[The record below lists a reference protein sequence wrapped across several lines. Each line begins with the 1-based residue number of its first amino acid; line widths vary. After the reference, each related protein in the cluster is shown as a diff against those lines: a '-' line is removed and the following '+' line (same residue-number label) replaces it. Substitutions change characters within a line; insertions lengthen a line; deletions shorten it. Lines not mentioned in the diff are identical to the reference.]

1 MSGKS
6 YVWRTAAILV
16 VVGHVILFASRSLP
30 FFSIPR
36 QSQQRQLST
45 NESRTCSLSEETLRF
60 QFHEWTKTYRLVSDG
75 TTADERWKWTVDNS
89 FNQSVA
95 NKGTNISNKNETD
108 RLLQA
113 ENSNNTTTSPMTLRS
128 FSQTNGAI
136 IEVRA
141 CWCAEAYLD
150 RPIEYCPASFDTCLV
165 RGEEGLVSCY
175 TSTGSHGFMSSFWPL
190 ASFWI
195 VALGYALSCTDGGT
209 WARQFIRRI
218 LAHPSEGQVML
229 EENLDQLLEDRPE
242 HAVFLYR
249 QAVMRIRQAY
259 LEPRRRREW
268 FSTSSDSDGS
278 HATPDEGDFLE
289 APRDTLILK
298 VTTYGEPSFNVQRTP
313 SVARNSTTSWRHD
326 QVTFQ
331 QMDSQMEQGLRCAIC
346 LVRLEQGDV
355 VGNIPCGHVFHKACL
370 KSWLPQANRCPL
382 CRHPDIATL
391 RTRRPTA
398 QQTSVSELSIAQIY

>member
-1 MSGKS
+1 MC
-6 YVWRTAAILV
+6 
-16 VVGHVILFASRSLP
+16 HVILLARRSLP
-30 FFSIPR
+30 LLNTQR
-36 QSQQRQLST
+36 HSQRRQLST

-60 QFHEWTKTYRLVSDG
+60 QFHEWTNTYRLVSDG

-89 FNQSVA
+89 FNQSVS
-95 NKGTNISNKNETD
+95 NKGTNISKKNETN
-108 RLLQA
+108 RLLQDK
-113 ENSNNTTTSPMTLRS
+113 NRNNTTANPMTLRT

-175 TSTGSHGFMSSFWPL
+175 TTTGSHGFMRSFWPL

-195 VALGYALSCTDGGT
+195 VALGYALTCTDGGT
-209 WARQFIRRI
+209 WARQYIRRI

-229 EENLDQLLEDRPE
+229 EENLDQLLGERPE

-268 FSTSSDSDGS
+268 FSTSSDSDEP
-278 HATPDEGDFLE
+278 HAPPDDGDFLE
-289 APRDTLILK
+289 APRDALILK
-298 VTTYGEPSFNVQRTP
+298 VTTYSEPSSMVQRTP
-313 SVARNSTTSWRHD
+313 FVTRNSTTSWRHD
-326 QVTFQ
+326 PVTFQ
-331 QMDSQMEQGLRCAIC
+331 QMDSQMEQGIRCAIC
-346 LVRLEQGDV
+346 LVRLEQGDI
-355 VGNIPCGHVFHKACL
+355 VGDIPCGHVYHKACL
-370 KSWLPQANRCPL
+370 KSWLPQANQCPL
-382 CRHPDIATL
+382 CRQPDIAAL

-398 QQTSVSELSIAQIY
+398 QLTSTNTLSVAQIY